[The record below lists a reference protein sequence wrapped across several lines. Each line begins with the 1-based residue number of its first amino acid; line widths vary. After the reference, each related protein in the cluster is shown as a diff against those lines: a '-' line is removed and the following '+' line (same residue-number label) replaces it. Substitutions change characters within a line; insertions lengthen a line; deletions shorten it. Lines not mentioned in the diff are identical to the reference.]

1 MLSYDLK
8 GLIGESYDLEEHI
21 IDRLEFSYKQKVGN
35 RGKSKI
41 CVIDDHEEL
50 ITDNHSYISNIMLK
64 VRYQEGDIIERYC
77 PCDFSYM
84 FSTIIRVGKSIREKF
99 HWVPMHEKV
108 YLFIDD
114 AGGHGTNEAIN
125 EYDKNLMIDFN
136 IKLVFQVLRT
146 PYSNILDLGIW
157 CELQAT
163 VQKTHYMC
171 CCAVEALARSVY
183 ETWEKGE
190 LNEVIIKVFN
200 RLKIVLVLII
210 EGDRGRI

>member
-1 MLSYDLK
+1 MQSHDLK
-8 GLIGESYDLEEHI
+8 GLIGENYDLEEHI

-41 CVIDDHEEL
+41 CVINDHEEL
-50 ITDNHSYISNIMLK
+50 ISDNYSHISNIMLK
-64 VRYQEGDIIERYC
+64 VSYQEGDIIDRYC
-77 PCDFSYM
+77 SCDSSYM

-125 EYDKNLMIDFN
+125 EYGKNLMIDFN

-157 CELQAT
+157 CGLQAD
-163 VQKTHYMC
+163 
-171 CCAVEALARSVY
+171 VEIY
-183 ETWEKGE
+183 HQ
-190 LNEVIIKVFN
+190 I
-200 RLKIVLVLII
+200 LII
-210 EGDRGRI
+210 FIDSFIRSMTICTT